1 MRRTPKRWR
10 ACGTKSTHCGFLV
23 KNQEE
28 VLNELDPT
36 KNSQFLTNLRFADDL
51 LIIAKTKEELSRM
64 MTVLKEEC
72 QKVGLEMHS
81 VKTQV
86 LTNGLQD
93 NCDLRNLVLKQFED
107 KTKDDKLTKE

>member
-1 MRRTPKRWR
+1 MK
-10 ACGTKSTHCGFLV
+10 
-23 KNQEE
+23 
-28 VLNELDPT
+28 ELDPT

-86 LTNGLQD
+86 LTNGLQED
-93 NCDLRNLVLKQFED
+93 CDLRKLVLKQFED
-107 KTKDDKLTKE
+107 KAKEDKLTKE